1 MPARPLDTGFRQDG
15 DRRARTLLV
24 YALVISVCGA
34 LLHHVPGSQSWRT
47 WLLTPFQPI
56 LEGTGAVRSALIGA
70 TARGSGGSSAGE
82 SRDEAAL
89 RIENAALEARA
100 GELEEELN
108 ALRASLGFEAVTGR
122 RGVLASVSA
131 GIPRFGDRTLVL
143 DKGLLQGVRVGGIV
157 LGASGDGRVGLVG
170 RVIEVGP
177 AMCKVLT
184 VLDPSSRIAARLSGE
199 DGFVYSGTST
209 GMAGR
214 LDFVPRDMAIAV
226 GDQVLTAPEGALFPA
241 GFRIGEVASMGT
253 GNGVFHDLRIR
264 PAVDISRL
272 RHAWVMTRQRAQRS
286 SSRLVPD
293 GAAPARHPSA
303 NGAAAGAAA
312 DAAAYAGDVDG
323 AEATL
328 GSPGSADPAVA
339 PAAVSSP
346 EARP

>member
-24 YALVISVCGA
+24 YALVASVCGA

-47 WLLTPFQPI
+47 WLLTPFQPV
-56 LEGTGAVRSALIGA
+56 LEGTGAVRSALIAA
-70 TARGSGGSSAGE
+70 TARGSGGSAGD

-89 RIENAALEARA
+89 RLEHAALEARA

-108 ALRASLGFEAVTGR
+108 ALRASLGFEDVTGR

-177 AMCKVLT
+177 AMAKVLT

-199 DGFVYSGTST
+199 DGFVYSGTAT

-214 LDFVPRDMAIAV
+214 LDFVPRDMAVSV
-226 GDQVLTAPEGALFPA
+226 GDAVVTAPEGSLFPA
-241 GFRIGEVASMGT
+241 GFRIGEVTSMGT

-264 PAVDISRL
+264 PTVDIARL
-272 RHAWVMTRQRAQRS
+272 RHAWVMTRERARKP
-286 SSRLVPD
+286 SSRVASEEPVSASSPD
-293 GAAPARHPSA
+293 P
-303 NGAAAGAAA
+303 GAAA
-312 DAAAYAGDVDG
+312 
-323 AEATL
+323 AEA
-328 GSPGSADPAVA
+328 SPVPAATAAQDA
-339 PAAVSSP
+339 PALA
-346 EARP
+346 EERP